1 MSTPSPNGAPRGV
14 REIPY
19 GPGVVMVDAG
29 DYPPHRVAAQWRRTL
44 SGRVVDV
51 IPAARTVLVRPG
63 PQEAL
68 SAADRDLLWNALD
81 HITDD
86 ADDGLTAVVEL
97 PVVYDGADL
106 GEVAAQMSLAIDD
119 VVALHSGAVYR
130 VAFCGFAPGF
140 AYLTGLDQRLQCP
153 RRSSPRREV
162 PAGSVAIAA
171 EYTAVYPTA
180 SPGGW
185 HLLGHTDRSLFDIDR
200 DPPAVLQPGDMVR
213 FVDVG

>member
-1 MSTPSPNGAPRGV
+1 MSTPSPDGAPGGV

-19 GPGVVMVDAG
+19 GPGVIMVDTG
-29 DYPPHRVAAQWRRTL
+29 DHPPHRVAAHWRRVL
-44 SGRVVDV
+44 SERAVDV

-63 PQEAL
+63 PQEYL
-68 SAADRDLLWNALD
+68 SAADRELLWNALEQ
-81 HITDD
+81 ITDD
-86 ADDGLTAVVEL
+86 VDDGPAVVVEI

-106 GEVAAQMSLAIDD
+106 DEVAAQTSLAIDD
-119 VVALHSGAVYR
+119 VVALHSGTVYR

-213 FVDVG
+213 FINVG